1 MNLSLP
7 GIPVSHDRPGAG
19 FLALPPTYLVTL
31 GKLPVHSRSQ
41 FPYLYHG
48 GAPRDALTWV

>member
-19 FLALPPTYLVTL
+19 FLALPPTYLVTS

-41 FPYLYHG
+41 FTYLYHG
-48 GAPRDALTWV
+48 GAP